1 VTKKHSSKKPLRVG
15 LISLGCAKN
24 LVDAEI
30 MLGSLLKNGVEITN
44 DTAQADAVI
53 VNTCSFID
61 SAQEESVDTI
71 LESIVLREAANHGQ
85 AVIVSGCLPQR
96 FRDELPKLMPEVDAF
111 MGIDQVTQIGD
122 IVGKAVANRAR
133 KTGSQQPTSKGN
145 ISARL
150 TELEKGHDVS
160 GHEKEESLRGTDKFG
175 KTKTV
180 VAASRQSAAISS
192 AKEKSAALCR
202 DTATIFDVTVR
213 PVFIP
218 DFETPRFRLT
228 PKHFAYLK
236 IAEGCN
242 HPCSFCIIPRM
253 RGSHRSR
260 TQADIVAEAKAL
272 IADGVKEINLISQD
286 STYYGLDLRPAQSST
301 GVSPVCSDP
310 QKPKHTDGAPVPL
323 PRPSRAISSPEKFSA
338 AVKSLAANSTT
349 ICTLL
354 RELNSLKGDF
364 WIRLL
369 YTHPA
374 HWTDELIQTI
384 AGCKKVAR
392 YVDMPLQHI
401 HENMLERMRR
411 ETSQQYIVDLI
422 NRIRAGVP
430 GIALRTTFIVGF
442 PGETE
447 ASFNT
452 LLDFIRE
459 TKFERLGVFA
469 YSKEDGTRAGAMAG
483 QLSDKVK
490 QKRRELAMAAQHKV
504 AVAVSESFVGR
515 EIKVLV
521 EGEANAKQLQQA
533 KVSSWEYGQIRTE
546 SSAGVL
552 PAPGKRG
559 EIEKGNLGRRDAC
572 PTLIARGEADAPDID
587 GRIYIHGKLPVGEF
601 ARVKIVGHTDYDLIA
616 ESV

>member
-1 VTKKHSSKKPLRVG
+1 VTKKNSSSKPLRVG

-30 MLGSLLKNGVEITN
+30 MLGSLMKSGVEITN
-44 DTAQADAVI
+44 DAAQADAVI

-71 LESIVLREAANHGQ
+71 LESVELRDANQRGQ
-85 AVIVSGCLPQR
+85 AVIVSGCLSQR
-96 FRDELPKLMPEVDAF
+96 FREELPKLMPEVDAF
-111 MGIDQVTQIGD
+111 MGIDQVELVGD
-122 IVGKAVANRAR
+122 IVGKAIANRA
-133 KTGSQQPTSKGN
+133 SKVQSPKSKVQKGKVV
-145 ISARL
+145 SRL
-150 TELEKGHDVS
+150 NELERNRPLDE
-160 GHEKEESLRGTDKFG
+160 HEKENALRGTDKFG
-175 KTKTV
+175 KTKSV
-180 VAASRQSAAISS
+180 LAPKASNPVAH
-192 AKEKSAALCR
+192 
-202 DTATIFDVTVR
+202 FDVTAR
-213 PVFIP
+213 PIFIP

-260 TQADIVAEAKAL
+260 TQKDIVAEAKAL

-286 STYYGLDLRPAQSST
+286 STYYGLDLRPN
-301 GVSPVCSDP
+301 
-310 QKPKHTDGAPVPL
+310 H
-323 PRPSRAISSPEKFSA
+323 SRATSSPEKFSA
-338 AVKSLAANSTT
+338 AAKSLAADATT

-384 AGCKKVAR
+384 AECKKVAR
-392 YVDMPLQHI
+392 YIDIPLQHI

-422 NRIRAGVP
+422 QKIRAGIP
-430 GIALRTTFIVGF
+430 GIAIRTTFIVGF

-447 ASFNT
+447 ASFQT

-469 YSKEDGTRAGAMAG
+469 YSKEDGTRAGAMSG
-483 QLSDKVK
+483 QISDKLK
-490 QKRRELAMAAQHKV
+490 QKRRELAMAAQHNV
-504 AVAVSESFVGR
+504 AVAVSENFVGR

-521 EGEANAKQLQQA
+521 EGEANAKQLQNA
-533 KVSSWEYGQIRTE
+533 NVSSWEHGLIRETDKHT
-546 SSAGVL
+546 SQM
-552 PAPGKRG
+552 
-559 EIEKGNLGRRDAC
+559 KGNYFVG
-572 PTLIARGEADAPDID
+572 RGEADAPDID
-587 GRIYIHGKLPVGEF
+587 GLVYIRSKLPVGEF
-601 ARVKIVGHTDYDLIA
+601 AKVKIIGHTDYDLIA
-616 ESV
+616 TPV

>member
-1 VTKKHSSKKPLRVG
+1 MTKKTTSAPPLRVG

-30 MLGSLLKNGVEITN
+30 MLGSLLKSGVEITN
-44 DTAQADAVI
+44 DAAGADAVI

-61 SAQEESVDTI
+61 SAQEESVDAI
-71 LESIVLREAANHGQ
+71 LESVELRDANQRGQ
-85 AVIVSGCLPQR
+85 AVIVSGCLSQR
-96 FRDELPKLMPEVDAF
+96 FREELPKLMPEVDAF
-111 MGIDQVTQIGD
+111 MGIDQVAQVGD
-122 IVGKAVANRAR
+122 IVGKAIANRAGKVDHQQSVGSGR
-133 KTGSQQPTSKGN
+133 KQKVVG
-145 ISARL
+145 RL
-150 TELEKGHDVS
+150 NELEKNRPLD
-160 GHEKEESLRGTDKFG
+160 GHEKENAVRGTEKFG

-180 VAASRQSAAISS
+180 IGPKAPSS
-192 AKEKSAALCR
+192 ILHPPSSPV
-202 DTATIFDVTVR
+202 FDVTQR

-228 PKHFAYLK
+228 PKHFAYVK

-260 TQADIVAEAKAL
+260 TQADIVKEVKAL

-286 STYYGLDLRPAQSST
+286 STYYGLDLRPN
-301 GVSPVCSDP
+301 
-310 QKPKHTDGAPVPL
+310 H
-323 PRPSRAISSPEKFSA
+323 SRAISSPEKFKA
-338 AVKSLAANSTT
+338 AAKSLAADATT

-354 RELNSLKGDF
+354 HELNALKGDF

-392 YVDMPLQHI
+392 YIDIPLQHI

-422 NRIRAGVP
+422 QRIRAGIP

-452 LLDFIRE
+452 LLDFIRD

-483 QLSDKVK
+483 QLTDKVK
-490 QKRRELAMAAQHKV
+490 QKRRQLAMAAQHKV
-504 AVAVSESFVGR
+504 AIAVSESFVGR
-515 EIKVLV
+515 EIKVLI
-521 EGEANAKQLQQA
+521 EGEANAKQLQGA
-533 KVSSWEYGQIRTE
+533 NVSSWEHGLMREAETKHLKLKTKNYLVG
-546 SSAGVL
+546 
-552 PAPGKRG
+552 
-559 EIEKGNLGRRDAC
+559 
-572 PTLIARGEADAPDID
+572 RGEADAPDID
-587 GRIYIHGKLPVGEF
+587 GRVYIRAAKGVLPVGQF
-601 ARVKIVGHTDYDLIA
+601 ANVKVIGHTDYDLIA
-616 ESV
+616 EPV

>member
-1 VTKKHSSKKPLRVG
+1 VTKKNSSERPLRVG

-30 MLGSLLKNGVEITN
+30 MLGSLLKSGVEITN
-44 DTAQADAVI
+44 DATRADAVI

-71 LESIVLREAANHGQ
+71 LESVELRAAANRGQ
-85 AVIVSGCLPQR
+85 AIIVSGCLPQR

-111 MGIDQVTQIGD
+111 MGIDQVAQVAD
-122 IVGKAVANRAR
+122 IVGKAVANRAG
-133 KTGSQQPTSKGN
+133 KTGNQSKVQSPKSKV
-145 ISARL
+145 ILRL
-150 TELEKGHDVS
+150 NELEKNKSTGE
-160 GHEKEESLRGTDKFG
+160 HEKQNLLHSTEKFG
-175 KTKTV
+175 KTKSV
-180 VAASRQSAAISS
+180 LVP
-192 AKEKSAALCR
+192 KALSP
-202 DTATIFDVTVR
+202 APVFNVTQR

-218 DFETPRFRLT
+218 DFATPRFRLT

-260 TQADIVAEAKAL
+260 AQKDIVAEAKAL
-272 IADGVKEINLISQD
+272 IADGVREINLISQD
-286 STYYGLDLRPAQSST
+286 STYYGLDLRPN
-301 GVSPVCSDP
+301 
-310 QKPKHTDGAPVPL
+310 H
-323 PRPSRAISSPEKFSA
+323 SRAISSPVKFSDA
-338 AVKSLAANSTT
+338 AKSLAADATT

-384 AGCKKVAR
+384 ADCKKVAR

-411 ETSQQYIVDLI
+411 ETSRQYIVDLI
-422 NRIRAGVP
+422 KKIRAGIP

-442 PGETE
+442 PGETG

-469 YSKEDGTRAGAMAG
+469 YSREDGTRAGAMAG
-483 QLSDKVK
+483 QLSAKLK

-521 EGEANAKQLQQA
+521 EGNAGEKQLQQA
-533 KVSSWEYGQIRTE
+533 NISSWEHGWLREAELQDSKFKIQNYLVG
-546 SSAGVL
+546 
-552 PAPGKRG
+552 
-559 EIEKGNLGRRDAC
+559 
-572 PTLIARGEADAPDID
+572 RGEADAPDID
-587 GRIYIHGKLPVGEF
+587 GRVYIRGRLPVGEF
-601 ARVKIVGHTDYDLIA
+601 AQVKVVGHTDYDLIA
-616 ESV
+616 APL

>member
-1 VTKKHSSKKPLRVG
+1 MTKKKSNSQPLRVG

-30 MLGSLLKNGVEITN
+30 MLGSLLKSGVEITN
-44 DTAQADAVI
+44 DAASADAVI

-71 LESIVLREAANHGQ
+71 LESVELRDANQRGQ
-85 AVIVSGCLPQR
+85 AVIVSGCLSQR
-96 FRDELPKLMPEVDAF
+96 FREELPKLMPEVDAF
-111 MGIDQVTQIGD
+111 MGIDQVAQVGD
-122 IVGKAVANRAR
+122 IVGKAIANRAGKVGTQKSEVR
-133 KTGSQQPTSKGN
+133 SQKQKVFG
-145 ISARL
+145 RL
-150 TELEKGHDVS
+150 NELEKNRPLDE
-160 GHEKEESLRGTDKFG
+160 HEKGNAVRGTEKFG

-180 VAASRQSAAISS
+180 IG
-192 AKEKSAALCR
+192 EKSPSSPV
-202 DTATIFDVTVR
+202 FDITQR

-218 DFETPRFRLT
+218 DYDTPRFRLT
-228 PKHFAYLK
+228 PKHFAYVK

-260 TQADIVAEAKAL
+260 TQADIVKEVKAL

-286 STYYGLDLRPAQSST
+286 STYYGLDLRPN
-301 GVSPVCSDP
+301 
-310 QKPKHTDGAPVPL
+310 H
-323 PRPSRAISSPEKFSA
+323 SRAISSPEKFKA
-338 AVKSLAANSTT
+338 AAKSLAADATT

-354 RELNSLKGDF
+354 RELNTLKGDF

-384 AGCKKVAR
+384 AECKKVAR
-392 YVDMPLQHI
+392 YIDIPLQHI

-422 NRIRAGVP
+422 QRIRAGIP
-430 GIALRTTFIVGF
+430 GIAIRTTFIVGF

-447 ASFNT
+447 ASFNV

-483 QLSDKVK
+483 QLTDKAK

-504 AVAVSESFVGR
+504 AIAVSESFVGR
-515 EIKVLV
+515 EIKVLI
-521 EGEANAKQLQQA
+521 EGEANAKQLQGA
-533 KVSSWEYGQIRTE
+533 NVSSWEHGLIRETDQHTNQM
-546 SSAGVL
+546 
-552 PAPGKRG
+552 
-559 EIEKGNLGRRDAC
+559 KGHFFV
-572 PTLIARGEADAPDID
+572 ARGEADAPDID
-587 GRIYIHGKLPVGEF
+587 GRVYIRAAKGALPVGQF
-601 ARVKIVGHTDYDLIA
+601 VKVKVIGHTDYDLIA
-616 ESV
+616 EPV